1 MSLWAGR
8 LQRFIGASWSS
19 RLIKL
24 PVSSERHLLG
34 HFGELQSSV
43 LVGVEHLQLIAGEEG
58 E

>member
-8 LQRFIGASWSS
+8 LQSFIGASSS